1 MGALCFPHKKNVCV
15 LANKIVIILQIYNIA
30 FDNHGSDLTL
40 DADISGRHRQMGERR
55 RMAALQDLL
64 ENASE
69 IIGKNDDKQ

>member
-1 MGALCFPHKKNVCV
+1 M
-15 LANKIVIILQIYNIA
+15 LANKIVIILKIYNTT

-40 DADISGRHRQMGERR
+40 DADISGRHKQMGEPR
-55 RMAALQDLL
+55 RMAALEDLL